1 MRPPLS
7 RYATRYAITQP
18 NRPPAR
24 ATHSHRYG
32 ARSWPKNENG
42 TVKKIGNGF
51 HDGPPSVTRSRC
63 AISRPQRIHAHGSY
77 VGVDG

>member
-24 ATHSHRYG
+24 ATHSQRYG

-42 TVKKIGNGF
+42 TVKNIGNGF

-63 AISRPQRIHAHGSY
+63 AISRPQRIQAHGSY